1 MFRKI
6 PKNAQLT
13 YMYLPNKDTKQK
25 GCESK
30 KKNQEIAITLKQFTL
45 NINILLTQ
53 ERLHQNR
60 GKP

>member
-6 PKNAQLT
+6 PQNAQLT
-13 YMYLPNKDTKQK
+13 YLPNKDTKQK

-30 KKNQEIAITLKQFTL
+30 KKTQEIAITLKQFTL